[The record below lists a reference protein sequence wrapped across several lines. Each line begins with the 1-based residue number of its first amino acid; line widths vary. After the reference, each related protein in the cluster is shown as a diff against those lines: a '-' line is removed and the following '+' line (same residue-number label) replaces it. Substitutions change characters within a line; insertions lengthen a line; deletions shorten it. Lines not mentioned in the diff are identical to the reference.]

1 MTRINCS
8 THNIIMALWCPY
20 FVLTAPMDVSHTTSP
35 VFLNPRNLC
44 AASAVSGFA
53 LVLVYE
59 SHFASCCGLAPP
71 SCPRQCFQPSGTC
84 TKSWLCVICPVCAHR
99 WHPQIIARTAR
110 CSFLPAQPRWT
121 RSTHLTLC
129 SRPLGICVCALFA
142 MVLQLNHQFCTQL
155 ARTTADQTTITS
167 LHTDSGVPGCPLL
180 DFIIPVLCTL

>member
-1 MTRINCS
+1 VRRRPCLALPLSSSTSRILPLVAGLHGK
-8 THNIIMALWCPY
+8 TPEM
-20 FVLTAPMDVSHTTSP
+20 SP
-35 VFLNPRNLC
+35 
-44 AASAVSGFA
+44 
-53 LVLVYE
+53 
-59 SHFASCCGLAPP
+59 LAPP
-71 SCPRQCFQPSGTC
+71 TCPRQCFQPSGTC